1 MDDEVY
7 VELFNQLL
15 REYNPGAPQVD
26 PVRFARIRE
35 VLGCDEF
42 TALFIMGT
50 QVPPEL
56 SLVTNR
62 KLPVSVLQNS
72 YLVRNV
78 ACDFAT
84 VADLAQHY
92 MTTPERVRV
101 IFMATSGESH
111 KTWLEQVL
119 GRLERTMMAMH
130 VRDVVGVVRDKGMDV
145 NEARAVEV
153 RTSGVSPKASTW
165 ICVGQRVLARRH
177 LSDEPMEG
185 EVISIAPVD
194 GVAVVK
200 LTNAELYP
208 GVSQGMFRVGLL
220 EPIDEMAPFVKHEPV
235 GRAGCT
241 RSRDKRASAMF
252 KRRLDEE
259 TDRDKHVLSSIIE
272 KYYPGAPVPPLD
284 YGRLFSVRLYVECDS
299 EVAFFVLGTQVQDQ
313 DALVVNRTKPMS
325 ERVDAFALEEL
336 PQDVLMIQRLS
347 IYFMREPEEIRDAL
361 RACSFDLTSDAGRAL
376 VDDLRSTR
384 ERMRANGVV
393 GVMRGDGM
401 GPNEAAS
408 VGLADEAFVAGH
420 DDTTIFDG
428 TTTLTLRQRARVARG
443 EAAGL
448 VGTIVSLAPIDGM
461 VGIMPDGEDTPAVV
475 VPMLDVEVLG

>member
-7 VELFNQLL
+7 VELFNELL
-15 REYNPGAPQVD
+15 REYNSGAPQVD
-26 PVRFARIRE
+26 SVRFARIRE

-42 TALFIMGT
+42 TALFILGT

-119 GRLERTMMAMH
+119 GRLERTMIAMH

-177 LSDEPMEG
+177 PSDEPMEG

-200 LTNAELYP
+200 LTDAELYP
-208 GVSQGMFRVGLL
+208 GVSQGMFRVGLP
-220 EPIDEMAPFVKHEPV
+220 EPIDEMAPFVKHEPARS
-235 GRAGCT
+235 GARA
-241 RSRDKRASAMF
+241 RSRRSAWGHS
-252 KRRLDEE
+252 KHSEAETRR
-259 TDRDKHVLSSIIE
+259 DRQVLSSISE

-299 EVAFFVLGTQVQDQ
+299 EVAFFVLGTQVQDR

-325 ERVDAFALEEL
+325 EQVDAFALEEL
-336 PQDVLMIQRLS
+336 PQDVLTIQRLS
-347 IYFMREPEEIRDAL
+347 TYFMREPEEIRAAL

-428 TTTLTLRQRARVARG
+428 TTTLTLRQRACVARG